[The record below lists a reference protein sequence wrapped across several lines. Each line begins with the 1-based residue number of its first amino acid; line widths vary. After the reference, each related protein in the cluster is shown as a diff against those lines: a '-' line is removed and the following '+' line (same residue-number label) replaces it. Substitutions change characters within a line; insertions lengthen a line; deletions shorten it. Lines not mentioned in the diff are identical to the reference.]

1 MLRLELRRMEV
12 LHPGDPGRKRRWD
25 VDHCVSSVL
34 DFFIGIQSSH
44 LIKPSYAILFFFF
57 VLVRTKMSIG
67 WLSRQ
72 KLMPHHATRV
82 TDSLIIIIII
92 IIMLVR
98 GLCCAPIV
106 DHFQVIRNHARC
118 IINKINL

>member
-82 TDSLIIIIII
+82 TDSLIIIII
-92 IIMLVR
+92 R
-98 GLCCAPIV
+98 DA
-106 DHFQVIRNHARC
+106 
-118 IINKINL
+118 INIGSTYTKNVNLGSAAAGYSNMGSTALE

>member
-67 WLSRQ
+67 WLSRP

-82 TDSLIIIIII
+82 TDSL